1 MERRRA
7 KIINVK
13 DALVALMT
21 EGGGGYFTALDAAIE
36 FLFDPTD
43 WVRKLVDEASVNRT
57 VITVPYLP
65 NTPRS
70 VAGARLERNL
80 RDIVEQ
86 AREAK
91 QDGIRRISA
100 AFVQEAGYGV

>member
-1 MERRRA
+1 
-7 KIINVK
+7 
-13 DALVALMT
+13 
-21 EGGGGYFTALDAAIE
+21 
-36 FLFDPTD
+36 
-43 WVRKLVDEASVNRT
+43 
-57 VITVPYLP
+57 
-65 NTPRS
+65 
-70 VAGARLERNL
+70 L